1 MTRWEE
7 LQAARCPHLRF
18 IYWHLVSATAS
29 ARSPPAQKFAAA
41 TIEESSLNR
50 CVHPRS
56 LVMGCGCRQVA
67 AAAHALVLAS
77 GTLAP
82 VAALTAQLFPAAA
95 PADITHFSC
104 GHVVDPR
111 RLVALALGARPPP
124 PPGPLPHCSPRPLAC
139 HSSPQ
144 EPKEVGRSHR
154 P

>member
-1 MTRWEE
+1 M
-7 LQAARCPHLRF
+7 
-18 IYWHLVSATAS
+18 
-29 ARSPPAQKFAAA
+29 SPPQVHLLALGFCHGICKV
-41 TIEESSLNR
+41 TSGSKICSSNEESSLNR

-124 PPGPLPHCSPRPLAC
+124 PRPIAALLPAPPRM
-139 HSSPQ
+139 S
-144 EPKEVGRSHR
+144 
-154 P
+154 